1 MDPPPVEDTTLT
13 IVLVLIFCFLVW
25 YRAVRKQEEITG
37 RDLLLAASLLLNV
50 GLLFTLSTSCSPTT
64 PPVPHRRLA
73 ASIIRT
79 AKSHQHRR
87 LQQKEECDPFSL
99 NNDWKGIYGKL
110 RCGEQQDAAWWSERM
125 SEQLENC
132 GSFLLCSYPK
142 GSRNRLT
149 GMTHW
154 NSSMMHAI
162 PATSMP
168 LHVPIVKSPRDP
180 SRGLGKDV
188 KLEGAGDDRI
198 LHLDDSPQV
207 FAPWPQ
213 RKNMDAIDW
222 RRFPDGKA
230 WQKCQKSLNPTETH
244 FFCTHLQKH
253 VGEGAAHSLDV
264 TKALFKRGDVRLVLD
279 LGGSTGSF
287 CSEVHHSFGDRIV
300 CITGE
305 MLFPPPNREHERKL
319 LWSPHQVSAARG
331 LPSVVVDAMSYLPFG
346 ESTLDVLHSS
356 WLFHTGVPPLALYEV
371 YRVLRPGGYF
381 IIRLPWNPLKS
392 MNGQAA
398 TEMAR
403 EAYKHLTE
411 EAAKLYM
418 RKIFFAGAVGRA
430 GSMIVFQMPVS
441 EEWTGYKP
449 GASS

>member
-50 GLLFTLSTSCSPTT
+50 GLLFTLSTSCSHPT
-64 PPVPHRRLA
+64 PIPHRRFA

-79 AKSHQHRR
+79 AKPHQHRR
-87 LQQKEECDPFSL
+87 LQQKDECDPFSL

-110 RCGEQQDAAWWSERM
+110 RCGEQQDAAWWRERM
-125 SEQLENC
+125 TEQLENC

-207 FAPWPQ
+207 FAPWP
-213 RKNMDAIDW
+213 
-222 RRFPDGKA
+222 
-230 WQKCQKSLNPTETH
+230 
-244 FFCTHLQKH
+244 
-253 VGEGAAHSLDV
+253 
-264 TKALFKRGDVRLVLD
+264 
-279 LGGSTGSF
+279 
-287 CSEVHHSFGDRIV
+287 
-300 CITGE
+300 
-305 MLFPPPNREHERKL
+305 
-319 LWSPHQVSAARG
+319 
-331 LPSVVVDAMSYLPFG
+331 
-346 ESTLDVLHSS
+346 
-356 WLFHTGVPPLALYEV
+356 
-371 YRVLRPGGYF
+371 
-381 IIRLPWNPLKS
+381 
-392 MNGQAA
+392 
-398 TEMAR
+398 
-403 EAYKHLTE
+403 
-411 EAAKLYM
+411 
-418 RKIFFAGAVGRA
+418 
-430 GSMIVFQMPVS
+430 
-441 EEWTGYKP
+441 
-449 GASS
+449 